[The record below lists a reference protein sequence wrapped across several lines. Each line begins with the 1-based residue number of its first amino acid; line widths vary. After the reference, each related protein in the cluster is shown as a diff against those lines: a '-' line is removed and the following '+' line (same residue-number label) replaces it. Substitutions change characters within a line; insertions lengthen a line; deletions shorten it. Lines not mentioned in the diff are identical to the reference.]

1 MNNTEM
7 NTDNEF
13 STIKNTKPGTI
24 QLILGCMFSGKTSE
38 MIRRIQRYK
47 SIGKRVLFINYIED
61 IRYLEKKLNCQN
73 YASWCNIYTHDKKG
87 CEGLYIDKLETIKNK
102 VNDYDVFV
110 INEGQ
115 FFEDIYTTTIELCET
130 HGKDVLICGLDGDF
144 QRHTFKYNLLDLI
157 PYADT
162 VEILTAYCS
171 ICKDETPARFSK
183 RITNDKRQKVIGS
196 AIYIPVCRKHYLN

>member
-1 MNNTEM
+1 MS
-7 NTDNEF
+7 DNQ
-13 STIKNTKPGTI
+13 TKLGNI

-38 MIRRIQRYK
+38 LIRRIQRYK
-47 SIGKRVLFINYIED
+47 SIQKRVLFVNYIED
-61 IRYLEKKLNCQN
+61 TRYTNQN
-73 YASWCNIYTHDKKG
+73 TNNIYTHDKVG
-87 CEGLYIDKLETIKNK
+87 CQGVYLDKLNGLIDILKN
-102 VNDYDVFV
+102 YDVFV

-115 FFEDIYTTTIELCET
+115 FFEDIYNISILLCEK

-144 QRHTFKYNLLDLI
+144 QRQTFKYNLLDLI

-183 RITNDKRQKVIGS
+183 RITNETEQKIIGS
-196 AIYIPVCRKHYLN
+196 DNYIPVCRKHYFN

>member
-1 MNNTEM
+1 MNQKLGN
-7 NTDNEF
+7 
-13 STIKNTKPGTI
+13 I

-38 MIRRIQRYK
+38 LIRRIKRYN
-47 SIGKRVLFINYIED
+47 SIQKKILFVNYIED
-61 IRYLEKKLNCQN
+61 TRYNNDENDSFN
-73 YASWCNIYTHDKKG
+73 NIYTHDKIG
-87 CEGLYIDKLETIKNK
+87 CEGIYLDKLHSLINK
-102 VNDYDVFV
+102 VDEYDVFV

-115 FFEDIYTTTIELCET
+115 FFEDIYNVSIELCEK

-144 QRHTFKYNLLDLI
+144 KRQTFKNNLLNLI

-183 RITNDKRQKVIGS
+183 RITDETEQKVIGS
-196 AIYIPVCRKHYLN
+196 TNYIPVCRKHFLN